1 MAKVTIRKEDLERV
15 RQVAE
20 RTARRTHERV
30 IIAHDRV
37 DLQDDADL
45 NAERQDSE
53 AGMVNFR

>member
-37 DLQDDADL
+37 ELQVEAQL
-45 NAERQDSE
+45 NADCQASE
-53 AGMVNFR
+53 PGMVNFR